1 MADLLGHPLGLRSWL
16 GRGSVFH
23 LDVPRATPPPRPPT
37 LPNAMQPL
45 PLGRALVL
53 DNDAAALAALTTLLT
68 GWGWQ
73 VHGARHAA
81 QALAVPWRPDIN
93 ILDFHLDSGQTGLD
107 VWRQLAAMHADVPT
121 VVLTADRDGDLRQ
134 RLLDAGVGVLYK
146 PLKPLALRQVLLRVV
161 VGAARA

>member
-1 MADLLGHPLGLRSWL
+1 M
-16 GRGSVFH
+16 
-23 LDVPRATPPPRPPT
+23 
-37 LPNAMQPL
+37 
-45 PLGRALVL
+45 L

-73 VHGARHAA
+73 GTAPAMRRKRWRCRGGRISTSWTSTWTAA
-81 QALAVPWRPDIN
+81 RPDWM
-93 ILDFHLDSGQTGLD
+93 S
-107 VWRQLAAMHADVPT
+107 RQLAAMHADVPT